1 MQKNYFYCVQNC
13 DLECALFVLT
23 NEYIITGSVPLWKY
37 SKMSLTR
44 ARLNGLRHQLFR
56 TTISCFYASSK
67 ALSIVL
73 IKSVTCSMMSGVI
86 ITAWRMRIARSMPWQ
101 DVCLSSVR
109 PSAKVFLPSGSP
121 TILVFLHQTGWQYSD
136 GDSLNEGAECRGYEK
151 ITIFDQYRALSRNW
165 CKIEP

>member
-1 MQKNYFYCVQNC
+1 MTINGIILMQKKYFYCVQNC
-13 DLECALFVLT
+13 NLECALFVLT

-109 PSAKVFLPSGSP
+109 PSARPPHAGIVCKR
-121 TILVFLHQTGWQYSD
+121 LHIS
-136 GDSLNEGAECRGYEK
+136 SKFFCHRVAPP
-151 ITIFDQYRALSRNW
+151 F
-165 CKIEP
+165 